1 MLVFKWNPDYS
12 VGVTEIDN
20 QHKKLIDMIINLNKA
35 LADGKGKEVLGK
47 LIKDLIDYTKTH
59 FTLEEKLL
67 EKAKY
72 PMFDSHK
79 KEHIAFVKKIEQF
92 QIDFEKGKTLLTV
105 EIMNFLKD
113 WLKNHIVGTDKKYE
127 SYLKGKV

>member
-1 MLVFKWNPDYS
+1 MIILKWVPEYS

-20 QHKKLIDMIINLNKA
+20 QHKKLIDMLQNLNKA
-35 LADGKGKEVLGK
+35 LSEGKGKEVLSK

-59 FTLEEKLL
+59 FTLEEKYL

-72 PMFDSHK
+72 PMLDSHK
-79 KEHIAFVKKIEQF
+79 KEHIAFVNKVLDF
-92 QIDFEKGKTLLTV
+92 QKNFESGKTLLSID
-105 EIMNFLKD
+105 IMNFLKD

-127 SYLKGKV
+127 SYLKGKI